1 MSGTESEI
9 RNRFFAL
16 KGKLKRETVSDP
28 ELGEVVVQELD
39 AAHRAKIETMMFP
52 DKDAEGRADRVS
64 QWKLA
69 LVAFSVVDPSTGSVV
84 FDRCDIDA
92 LGKLPARSMDRIFHV
107 AFRLSGFGA
116 DAIEKAEGN

>member
-9 RNRFFAL
+9 RSRFFAL

-28 ELGEVVVQELD
+28 DLGEFVVQELD
-39 AAHRAKIETMMFP
+39 AAHRAIIEEMMFR
-52 DKDAEGRADRVS
+52 KDGDEAK
-64 QWKLA
+64 WKLA
-69 LVAFSVVDPSTGSVV
+69 LVAFSIVDPVTGNVV
-84 FDRCDIDA
+84 FDRADLDQ
-92 LGKLPARSMDRIFHV
+92 LGKLPACVMDRAFHV